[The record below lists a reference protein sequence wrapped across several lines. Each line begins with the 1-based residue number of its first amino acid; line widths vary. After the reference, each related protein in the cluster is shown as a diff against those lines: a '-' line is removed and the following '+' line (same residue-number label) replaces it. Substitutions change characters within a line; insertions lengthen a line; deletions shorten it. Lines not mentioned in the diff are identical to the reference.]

1 MPASTAAFPWPI
13 NARPAVR
20 VVVQAPLVAS
30 GFSYAYR
37 TGTHAL
43 HLHDYDGAIRLA
55 GEEHRL
61 TPGTLTWSPAG
72 LDSSYDLPRPGTHWC
87 IHFEPSTDDGPTI
100 DVPLIQSVGPHQPE
114 GVARFT
120 HMIRLR
126 SLLATTKD
134 APTAEAVQVAISVAC
149 QDLILWAAMLGRSTS
164 AAGPVR
170 SAIIDKVTDYID
182 RNLHRPLPVGDLVAH
197 AGLTQNY
204 LARLLRRHTGQTMP
218 AYVLGRRM
226 ALANLLLTTS
236 DLPIKQVALRIGI
249 RDAQQFNKLF
259 RRHMGLS
266 PTERRRTM
274 VQRN

>member
-1 MPASTAAFPWPI
+1 MAAPATYAWPI
-13 NARPAVR
+13 HARPAVR
-20 VVVQAPLVAS
+20 VAVQVPLVAT
-30 GFSYAYR
+30 GFGFAYR
-37 TGTHAL
+37 TATHAL

-55 GEEHRL
+55 GHEHRL
-61 TPGTLTWSPAG
+61 APGTLTWSPAG
-72 LDSSYDLPRPGTHWC
+72 LDSSYDLPRPGTHRC
-87 IHFEPSTDDGPTI
+87 VHFEPSTDGGPTI
-100 DVPLIQSVGPHQPE
+100 EVPLIQSVGPHQPE

-120 HMIRLR
+120 HLIRLR
-126 SLLATTKD
+126 SLLASTND
-134 APTAEAVQVAISVAC
+134 AAAGEAVQAAISVAC
-149 QDLILWAAMLGRSTS
+149 QDLILWAAMLGRSAS
-164 AAGPVR
+164 SGGPVR
-170 SAIIDKVTDYID
+170 SAIVDKVTDYID
-182 RNLHRPLPVGDLVAH
+182 RNLHRPLPVGELVAH

-204 LARLLRRHTGQTMP
+204 LARLFRRHTGQTMP

-274 VQRN
+274 VQRD